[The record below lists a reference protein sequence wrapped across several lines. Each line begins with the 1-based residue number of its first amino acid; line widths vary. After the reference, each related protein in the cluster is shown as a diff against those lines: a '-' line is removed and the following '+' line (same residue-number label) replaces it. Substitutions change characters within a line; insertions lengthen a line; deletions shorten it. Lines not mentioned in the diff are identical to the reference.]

1 MLTPSLLRKRLPTQT
16 GSHLKAWCLLLNN
29 GPTCESSGVV
39 CKVEIP
45 IFMSEP
51 KPEEKAISDCGQNT

>member
-1 MLTPSLLRKRLPTQT
+1 MVL
-16 GSHLKAWCLLLNN
+16 ALNN

-39 CKVEIP
+39 CEVEIP

-51 KPEEKAISDCGQNT
+51 KPEEKGISDCGQNT